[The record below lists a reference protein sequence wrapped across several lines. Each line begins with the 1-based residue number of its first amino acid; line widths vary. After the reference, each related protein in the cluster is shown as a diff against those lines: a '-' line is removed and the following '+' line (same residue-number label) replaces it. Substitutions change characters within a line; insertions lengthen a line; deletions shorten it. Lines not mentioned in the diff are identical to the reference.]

1 MGGLF
6 QDVRYAARTIAGR
19 PLVAATIV
27 LTLALGIGA
36 TTAVYSVASAVL
48 LRPAPFPEAERL
60 TALWTTTR
68 GDPQGTVSYPDF
80 ADWRARSRSF
90 DDMAIFRPISVN
102 LTGTDTPERL
112 VGTYASANVFSM
124 LGTHAALGRLFTE
137 REAAVGSAQAV
148 AVLNWESWQSRFG
161 GDRTIVGRP
170 LTINGVATTVVGVLP
185 PGFQPPY
192 GTADIWLPIGT
203 YRSLDRGST
212 SMMVLG
218 RLGRG
223 VTVAAA
229 ERELDGIASQLAREY
244 PETNAGIGVA
254 VVPLREQL
262 VGNVRPALVT
272 LLAAVAGVLLIACFN
287 VANLQLAR
295 AAVRHAEL
303 SLRAALGASRRRII
317 RQLLTESVL
326 LATVGGAVGV
336 LLAWGAV
343 HALRASI
350 PPTVFFF
357 GAITLDFPVLA
368 FAVAVTLSTGV
379 LFGLAPALSATRDAL
394 GDSLRTRGPTGPRLA
409 GGVRL
414 RDALVVLQVALSLVL
429 LVSGGLL
436 VRSLRA
442 LHRVDLGF
450 DASNVVTME
459 FRLPPTKYDTPE
471 SIDAF
476 MSRAAAELRRVPGV
490 TSSALVRAVPFSGN
504 SGTASY
510 GVDGALPRSGADAP
524 VALTNSATPG
534 YFQTLRI
541 PLVAGRDFDDRDAA
555 TAPPVA
561 IVSAALAQRE
571 WPGQLA
577 IGRRVRMEGD
587 SVWRT
592 VVGVVREV
600 KHLTLTDVPPG
611 TIYAPYA
618 QSPGIFSTVV
628 ARTTQPAELMGPA
641 VRAAIWAVD
650 RDQPVWKIRT
660 LESLVGRALGQP
672 RFTMRLVGAFAA
684 AALLLATIGI
694 YGVVSYS
701 VTQRSTELG
710 IRLAL
715 GARRAGVLGL
725 VVRQGMALAVVAV
738 AVGVLGALGAAR
750 VLQSQLFG
758 VTTTDPVVFVSV
770 PLVVLTVALLA
781 TYVPARRASRLDPM
795 TALRSD

>member
-1 MGGLF
+1 
-6 QDVRYAARTIAGR
+6 
-19 PLVAATIV
+19 
-27 LTLALGIGA
+27 
-36 TTAVYSVASAVL
+36 
-48 LRPAPFPEAERL
+48 
-60 TALWTTTR
+60 
-68 GDPQGTVSYPDF
+68 
-80 ADWRARSRSF
+80 
-90 DDMAIFRPISVN
+90 
-102 LTGTDTPERL
+102 
-112 VGTYASANVFSM
+112 
-124 LGTHAALGRLFTE
+124 
-137 REAAVGSAQAV
+137 
-148 AVLNWESWQSRFG
+148 
-161 GDRTIVGRP
+161 
-170 LTINGVATTVVGVLP
+170 
-185 PGFQPPY
+185 
-192 GTADIWLPIGT
+192 
-203 YRSLDRGST
+203 
-212 SMMVLG
+212 
-218 RLGRG
+218 
-223 VTVAAA
+223 
-229 ERELDGIASQLAREY
+229 
-244 PETNAGIGVA
+244 
-254 VVPLREQL
+254 
-262 VGNVRPALVT
+262 
-272 LLAAVAGVLLIACFN
+272 
-287 VANLQLAR
+287 
-295 AAVRHAEL
+295 
-303 SLRAALGASRRRII
+303 
-317 RQLLTESVL
+317 
-326 LATVGGAVGV
+326 
-336 LLAWGAV
+336 
-343 HALRASI
+343 
-350 PPTVFFF
+350 
-357 GAITLDFPVLA
+357 
-368 FAVAVTLSTGV
+368 
-379 LFGLAPALSATRDAL
+379 
-394 GDSLRTRGPTGPRLA
+394 
-409 GGVRL
+409 
-414 RDALVVLQVALSLVL
+414 
-429 LVSGGLL
+429 
-436 VRSLRA
+436 
-442 LHRVDLGF
+442 
-450 DASNVVTME
+450 
-459 FRLPPTKYDTPE
+459 
-471 SIDAF
+471 
-476 MSRAAAELRRVPGV
+476 
-490 TSSALVRAVPFSGN
+490 
-504 SGTASY
+504 
-510 GVDGALPRSGADAP
+510 VDGALPRSGADAP